1 MEACRTKVG
10 MKCLLQA
17 EPGIEIDS
25 VLETLSMGQFWLWGM
40 SQSFVAFPKSG
51 RDVYMHKY
59 FEFELF
65 KYAGLLI
72 SRSIMSLNNFILILF
87 TVYSL
92 CAVLLVNIYWPM
104 LISRKK
110 WEKLRTLSKNW
121 NECQQKEKTII
132 TRSKFARDEIPRK
145 LWTISLWLTTTLII
159 FELKLCNFHSPV
171 TLKLCSLRQI
181 KRISKMTS
189 EFSMKP

>member
-1 MEACRTKVG
+1 MVAWRTKVG
-10 MKCLLQA
+10 LKCLLQA
-17 EPGIEIDS
+17 APANEIDS
-25 VLETLSMGQFWLWGM
+25 VLETLSMGPFWLWGM

-65 KYAGLLI
+65 KYASLLI
-72 SRSIMSLNNFILILF
+72 SRRIMSLNNFILILF

-92 CAVLLVNIYWPM
+92 CAMLVNIYWP
-104 LISRKK
+104 LFISRKK
-110 WEKLRTLSKNW
+110 WEKLRTLSKNE
-121 NECQQKEKTII
+121 NVNKKEKTII

-189 EFSMKP
+189 EFSMKT